1 MHGGTAGVINE
12 PNGESEDQP
21 TLGPLAAGPF
31 IHYLK
36 LSGLGGIEAN
46 RVARR
51 AVLAALVAWLPLV
64 ALAAVQGLALRP
76 DPRESLL
83 LDVSIASRYLLA
95 LPLLI
100 AADAV
105 CLPALARIL
114 RHFRDSGLIA
124 ETSLPR
130 FDALVQ
136 STRRL
141 VKSPGAELV
150 LVALAYVGTLALG
163 SFLYPETVSTWVV
176 PLTNGVGRL
185 SLAGWWRALVSQPL
199 FLVVQ
204 LAWLWRILLW
214 ARLLWG
220 ISHMELRLVPSH
232 PDLAGGLGFTVASL
246 RAFSMVAL
254 GLAVSV
260 AGTVA
265 ENVLHRGEPL
275 QAFRIPVGGFVALML
290 VLFAGPLLFLAFPLL
305 RAQPRGRLQYG
316 ALATAMGQEFE
327 RRWLQPGTVNPES
340 LAVQDFS
347 ATTDLYSIASNVY
360 RMRIVPLDLRSLI
373 PLALATVLPFVPV
386 ILVALPF
393 KQVLELVGKLLR

>member
-1 MHGGTAGVINE
+1 MNPHPEEA
-12 PNGESEDQP
+12 EDQL
-21 TLGPLAAGPF
+21 TSAGPLEAGPF

-36 LSGLGGIEAN
+36 LAGLGGIEAN

-51 AVLAALVAWLPLV
+51 AVLAALIAWLPLV
-64 ALAAVQGLALRP
+64 ALAAVQGLALGP

-83 LDVSIASRYLLA
+83 LDVSIGSRYLLA

-105 CLPALARIL
+105 CLPALGRIL
-114 RHFRDSGLIA
+114 RHFRDSGLVA

-136 STRRL
+136 STRQL
-141 VKSPGAELV
+141 VQSPGAELG

-163 SFLYPETVSTWVV
+163 SVLYPETVSTWVV
-176 PLTNGVGRL
+176 PIRDGVGQV

-220 ISHMELRLVPSH
+220 ISRMELRLVPSH

-246 RAFSMVAL
+246 RAFMMVSLA
-254 GLAVSV
+254 LAVSV

-265 ENVLHRGEPL
+265 EGVLHRGQPL
-275 QAFRIPVGGFVALML
+275 QLFRIPVGGFIALML

-327 RRWLQPGTVNPES
+327 RRWLQPGSVNAES
-340 LAVQDFS
+340 LVVQDFS

-360 RMRIVPLDLRSLI
+360 HMRIVPLDLRSLV

-386 ILVALPF
+386 ILIALPF

>member
-1 MHGGTAGVINE
+1 MNPHPEEA
-12 PNGESEDQP
+12 EDQL
-21 TLGPLAAGPF
+21 TSAGPLEAGPF

-36 LSGLGGIEAN
+36 LAGLGGIEAN

-51 AVLAALVAWLPLV
+51 AVLAALIAWLPLV
-64 ALAAVQGLALRP
+64 ALAAVQGLALGP

-83 LDVSIASRYLLA
+83 LDVSIGSRYLLA

-105 CLPALARIL
+105 CLPALGRIL
-114 RHFRDSGLIA
+114 RHFRDSGLVA

-136 STRRL
+136 STRQL
-141 VKSPGAELV
+141 VQSPGAELG

-163 SFLYPETVSTWVV
+163 SVLYPETVSTWVV
-176 PLTNGVGRL
+176 PIRDGVGQV

-220 ISHMELRLVPSH
+220 IAHMELRLVPSH

-246 RAFSMVAL
+246 RAFMMVSLA
-254 GLAVSV
+254 LAVSV

-265 ENVLHRGEPL
+265 EGVLHRGQPL
-275 QAFRIPVGGFVALML
+275 QLFRIPVGGFVALML

-327 RRWLQPGTVNPES
+327 RRWLQPGSVNAES
-340 LAVQDFS
+340 LVVQDFS

-360 RMRIVPLDLRSLI
+360 HMRIVPLDLRSLV

-386 ILVALPF
+386 ILIALPF

>member
-1 MHGGTAGVINE
+1 MNSHPEEA
-12 PNGESEDQP
+12 EDQL
-21 TLGPLAAGPF
+21 TSAGPLEAGPF

-36 LSGLGGIEAN
+36 LAGLGGIEAN

-51 AVLAALVAWLPLV
+51 AVLAALIAWLPLV

-83 LDVSIASRYLLA
+83 LDVSIAARYLLA

-105 CLPALARIL
+105 CLPALGRIL
-114 RHFRDSGLIA
+114 RHFRDSGLVA
-124 ETSLPR
+124 EASLPR

-136 STRRL
+136 STRQL
-141 VKSPGAELV
+141 VRSPSAELA

-163 SFLYPETVSTWVV
+163 SVLYPEAVSTWVT
-176 PLTNGVGRL
+176 PIRDGVGHV

-220 ISHMELRLVPSH
+220 IAHLELRLVPSH

-246 RAFSMVAL
+246 RAFMLVSAAL
-254 GLAVSV
+254 AISV

-265 ENVLHRGEPL
+265 ESVLHRGEPL
-275 QAFRIPVGGFVALML
+275 QAFRIPVGGFVILMF

-316 ALATAMGQEFE
+316 ALATALGQEFE
-327 RRWLQPGTVNPES
+327 RRWLQPGSVNAQS

-386 ILVALPF
+386 VLIALPF

>member
-1 MHGGTAGVINE
+1 MNPHPEEA
-12 PNGESEDQP
+12 EDQL
-21 TLGPLAAGPF
+21 TSAGPLEAGPF

-36 LSGLGGIEAN
+36 LAGLGGIEAN

-51 AVLAALVAWLPLV
+51 AVLAALIAWLPLV
-64 ALAAVQGLALRP
+64 ALAAVQGLALGP

-83 LDVSIASRYLLA
+83 LDVSIGSRYLLA

-105 CLPALARIL
+105 CLPALGRIL
-114 RHFRDSGLIA
+114 RHFRDSGLVA

-136 STRRL
+136 STRQL
-141 VKSPGAELV
+141 VQSPGAELG

-163 SFLYPETVSTWVV
+163 SVLYPETVSTWVV
-176 PLTNGVGRL
+176 PIRDGVGQV

-220 ISHMELRLVPSH
+220 ISRMELRLVPSH

-246 RAFSMVAL
+246 RAFMMVSLA
-254 GLAVSV
+254 LAVSV

-265 ENVLHRGEPL
+265 EGVLHRGQPL
-275 QAFRIPVGGFVALML
+275 QLFRIPVGGFVALML

-316 ALATAMGQEFE
+316 ALAMAMGQEFE
-327 RRWLQPGTVNPES
+327 RRWLQPGSVDADS
-340 LAVQDFS
+340 LAMQDFS

-360 RMRIVPLDLRSLI
+360 HMRIVPLDLRSLV

-386 ILVALPF
+386 ILIALPF

>member
-1 MHGGTAGVINE
+1 MNPHPEEA
-12 PNGESEDQP
+12 EDQL
-21 TLGPLAAGPF
+21 TSAGPLEAGPF

-36 LSGLGGIEAN
+36 LAGLAGIEAN

-51 AVLAALVAWLPLV
+51 AVLAALIAWLPLV
-64 ALAAVQGLALRP
+64 ALAAVQGLALGP

-83 LDVSIASRYLLA
+83 LDVSIGSRYLLA

-105 CLPALARIL
+105 CLPALGRIL
-114 RHFRDSGLIA
+114 RHFRDSGLVA

-136 STRRL
+136 STRQL
-141 VKSPGAELV
+141 VQSPGAELG

-163 SFLYPETVSTWVV
+163 SVLYPETVSTWVV
-176 PLTNGVGRL
+176 PIRDGVGHF

-220 ISHMELRLVPSH
+220 ISRMELRLVPSH

-275 QAFRIPVGGFVALML
+275 QAFRIPVGGFVILVL

-316 ALATAMGQEFE
+316 ALAMAMGQEFE
-327 RRWLQPGTVNPES
+327 RRWLQPGSVDADS
-340 LAVQDFS
+340 LAMQDFS

-360 RMRIVPLDLRSLI
+360 HMRIVPLDLRSLV

-386 ILVALPF
+386 ILIALPF

>member
-1 MHGGTAGVINE
+1 MNPHPEEA
-12 PNGESEDQP
+12 EDQL
-21 TLGPLAAGPF
+21 TSAGPLEAGPF

-36 LSGLGGIEAN
+36 LAGLGGIEAN

-51 AVLAALVAWLPLV
+51 AVLAALIAWLPLV
-64 ALAAVQGLALRP
+64 ALAAVQGLALGP

-83 LDVSIASRYLLA
+83 LDVSIGSRYLLA

-105 CLPALARIL
+105 CLPALGRIL
-114 RHFRDSGLIA
+114 RHFRDSGLVA

-136 STRRL
+136 STRQL
-141 VKSPGAELV
+141 VQSPGAELG

-163 SFLYPETVSTWVV
+163 SVLYPETVSTWVV
-176 PLTNGVGRL
+176 PIRDGVGQV

-220 ISHMELRLVPSH
+220 IAHMELRLVPSH

-246 RAFSMVAL
+246 RAFMMVSLA
-254 GLAVSV
+254 LAVSV

-265 ENVLHRGEPL
+265 EGVLHRGQPL
-275 QAFRIPVGGFVALML
+275 QLFRIPVGGFVALML

-327 RRWLQPGTVNPES
+327 RRWLQPGSVNAES
-340 LAVQDFS
+340 LVVQDFS

-360 RMRIVPLDLRSLI
+360 HMRIVPLDLRSLV

-386 ILVALPF
+386 VLIVLPF

>member
-1 MHGGTAGVINE
+1 MNE
-12 PNGESEDQP
+12 EPAESQDQS
-21 TLGPLAAGPF
+21 TLTGPLDDGPF
-31 IHYLK
+31 IEYLK
-36 LSGLGGIEAN
+36 STGLGGAEAT
-46 RVARR
+46 RVVRR
-51 AVLAALVAWLPLV
+51 AVLAAMIAWLPLV
-64 ALAAVQGLALRP
+64 ALAAIQGLALRP

-83 LDVSIASRYLLA
+83 LDVSIAARYLIA
-95 LPLLI
+95 LPILI
-100 AADAV
+100 AADSV
-105 CLPALARIL
+105 CLPALGRIL
-114 RHFRDSGLIA
+114 RHFRDSGLVA

-136 STRRL
+136 STRQL
-141 VKSPGAELV
+141 VKSPGAELA

-163 SFLYPETVSTWVV
+163 SYLYPETVSTWVT

-185 SLAGWWRALVSQPL
+185 SLAGWWRSFVSQPL

-220 ISHMELRLVPSH
+220 IARMELRLVPSH

-275 QAFRIPVGGFVALML
+275 QAFRIPVGGFLIL
-290 VLFAGPLLFLAFPLL
+290 VLLIFAGPLLFLAFPLL

-316 ALATAMGQEFE
+316 ALATALGQEFE
-327 RRWLQPGTVNPES
+327 RRWLQPGSVNAES

-347 ATTDLYSIASNVY
+347 ATTDLYSVASNVY
-360 RMRIVPLDLRSLI
+360 HMRIVPLDLRSLI
-373 PLALATVLPFVPV
+373 PLALAAVLPFVPV
-386 ILVALPF
+386 VLMALPF
-393 KQVLELVGKLLR
+393 QQVLELVGKLLK